1 MPKDFSFKNTF
12 TPIQRK
18 ESLIA
23 LLGIKD
29 IAKFESLI
37 TDGVEKAYYVKP
49 PIEKK
54 NGGHRIVY
62 APNRMLKSILRKI
75 NNKIFSQVN
84 FPDYLYGSI
93 PDKESPRDYILC
105 AQQHCKSKI
114 LIKLDIENFFP
125 TMKDRFVYKIF
136 KELFLFSDE
145 VSSILTKLTTYEGF
159 VPQGAPTSTYLANLY
174 FYDCE
179 PSKVR
184 YLRGLGFRYTRLIDD
199 ITISRI
205 KKEGDWKFVESVIS
219 EFINKKEL
227 TVNEEKTKLLSADS
241 PQSFKVHGL
250 CIEDTTPRFTKIE
263 RSNIRTQV
271 YQVVKTGYGH
281 DKIRMQ
287 QSYHKKY
294 FSVKGKITKLKRVN
308 CPDYPLLKKLLKKHC
323 DPLPEHKEIKRINRV
338 ISNLSKDHTN
348 FGHTERYKS
357 RYFQV
362 VFRLDILKKLYPIE
376 ASEFRARLRQIG
388 PIKNEN

>member
-1 MPKDFSFKNTF
+1 MPKGFSFKDTF

-18 ESLIA
+18 ESLIG

-29 IAKFESLI
+29 IEKFESLLR
-37 TDGVEKAYYVKP
+37 DGVENAYYIKP
-49 PIEKK
+49 PIKKK
-54 NGGHRIVY
+54 NGGERIVY

-75 NNKIFSQVN
+75 NNRIFNQIN

-93 PDKESPRDYILC
+93 PDKENPRDYILC
-105 AQQHCKSKI
+105 AHQHCKAKI

-125 TMKDRFVYKIF
+125 TMKTKFVFNIF
-136 KELFLFSDE
+136 KDLFKFSDE
-145 VSSILTKLTTYEGF
+145 VSNILTKLTTYDGF

-179 PSKVR
+179 PNKVN
-184 YLRGLGFRYTRLIDD
+184 YLRSLGFRYTRLIDD
-199 ITISRI
+199 ITVSRL
-205 KKEGDWKFVESVIS
+205 KKEGDWKFVETIIS
-219 EFINKKEL
+219 EFITQKEL
-227 TVNEEKTKLLSADS
+227 SVNKDKTQLLSANS

-250 CIEDTTPRFTKIE
+250 CIEETTPRFTKNE
-263 RSNIRTQV
+263 RINIKTQV
-271 YQVVKTGYGH
+271 KRVVKTGYNR
-281 DKIRMQ
+281 DNIRMQ
-287 QSYHKKY
+287 KNYHDVY

-308 CPDYPLLKKLLKKHC
+308 CPDYPLLKKLLAKHC

-338 ISNLSKDHTN
+338 ISNLSKDHAT
-348 FGHTERYKS
+348 FGSTERYRS

-362 VFRLDILKKLYPIE
+362 IFRLEILKKLYPVE
-376 ASEFRARLRQIG
+376 ANEFKAHLKLIS